1 MGEQGV
7 GHYEHSNDYL
17 GP

>member
-7 GHYEHSNDYL
+7 A
-17 GP
+17 